1 MRSLPP
7 FWLAIL
13 SMAFSSGF
21 PIASIPK
28 NLSQLSET
36 PDIRMRVAKIIFLI
50 FLIGFVTF
58 FIIRFFH
65 LEKLVFR
72 GPKTVVELIT
82 DTGLKSDRGHVNILL
97 LGIGGAG
104 HEGPDLS
111 DTMILASVNKNG
123 DDVVLV
129 SIPRDLWAPN
139 LAAKINTAY
148 AFGQEKDGRGL
159 ELAKK

>member
-1 MRSLPP
+1 
-7 FWLAIL
+7 
-13 SMAFSSGF
+13 
-21 PIASIPK
+21 
-28 NLSQLSET
+28 
-36 PDIRMRVAKIIFLI
+36 MRVAKIIFLI

-159 ELAKK
+159 ELAKKTVRELFDLPIHYALRLDFARF